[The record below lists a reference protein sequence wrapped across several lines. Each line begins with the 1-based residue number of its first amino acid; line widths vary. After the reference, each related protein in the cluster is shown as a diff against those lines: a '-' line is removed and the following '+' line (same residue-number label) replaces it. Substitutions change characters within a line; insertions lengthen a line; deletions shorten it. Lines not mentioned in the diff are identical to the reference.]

1 MLIHELLACHAAEN
15 PAKTAVSDVLGK
27 ISYGELEARSA
38 AAARALSAL
47 GARAGD
53 TAAVYVPYIKEI
65 VLGAFSAWRAGC
77 VYLPFDDAYPEERL
91 NYMLE
96 NSGAVAIMTV
106 REFWRQKPLEFPER
120 KVIYLDDLTAAVVAT
135 DPEPSLTE
143 DTPAMLLYTS
153 GTTGRPKGVLHTH
166 GLLANLLEWMD
177 PREAPEVNENSRGG
191 IATGFTFVGSQVFM
205 FGTLARGGTVCIAP
219 EAARRELDCLNRF
232 IHENRVTH
240 IFLPS
245 GLGAML
251 AEDYDIRGVCALVG
265 GEKLR
270 AFKGFVPENSLL
282 FGYGCTE
289 TASVM
294 AKRVFGNEERMLIG
308 KPFGSTKARIVD
320 ETWRPLGAEKIG
332 ELLVASP
339 FMSKGYF
346 GLPELSEEKW
356 VTLEGC
362 RWYRTGDRARCTAEG
377 EYEILGR
384 TDNMVKLRGFRI
396 ETGEVEVQAVNA
408 AARIGRGDVKETVVA
423 LRTVGGTD
431 HLVCYYESD
440 RELDV
445 KAVKAE
451 AAKYLAEYMVPDI
464 WVRLDVLP
472 RNQNGKVM
480 RNELPQPERNR
491 MHSHYT
497 ALDSEVLARLV
508 YTLED
513 VLETTVSISP
523 DDRFTDLGGTSLTA
537 MKYTALLREQGI
549 RITSAQVLQLNVLRK
564 IADAADVAWEQLWSR
579 EEYEGI
585 RKDFSSR
592 GEHIL
597 KVMPITSEQDEM
609 LFKQILYPDRFL
621 FKNAVFLQVDT
632 PVTEKDLREVLDIL
646 SEENEELRT
655 AIVYH
660 DAATVQQVITD
671 RRIPLEVVETEE
683 FGGPEMR
690 EMKNRLLYS
699 RMDLQRDSLIR
710 MIYLRAGTRYIL
722 CVLTHCI
729 AIDDARRNSFLARL
743 MEALSERY
751 PGDEAIRGWRE
762 LLEES
767 LTSLHQP
774 DADGCQPVQE
784 GSLGETGL
792 SRTTP
797 PEICVYSENKGPK
810 LVFVHTANTGSAAY
824 YRLAARIGDQ
834 VSFSV
839 IEPFNLYHPEE
850 ARYGIRQIA
859 ARYIEILKRHQPE
872 GPYLLGGWCYGGVVA
887 HEMACQL
894 ETAGEDVRYLFLM
907 DAHATTSERLR
918 RFFMGMSSEINRHYF
933 ETSPLFSD
941 LRKAGMLE
949 AMVRNATHVS
959 EDMMNHVP
967 SVFHGNVLYFKPDR
981 IPAGISEESRRY
993 WNTMMTYE
1001 AGNYEH
1007 YCCRDKL
1014 RIVHTPQEHDLM
1026 MDDPSLDIIVPELLR
1041 AAEESGPEGNIR
1053 LSGKGERS
1061 D

>member
-1 MLIHELLACHAAEN
+1 MLIHELMARHAAED
-15 PAKTAVSDVLGK
+15 PSKTAASDVRGEMGY
-27 ISYGELEARSA
+27 SELETRSA
-38 AAARALSAL
+38 AAAQALSAL
-47 GARAGD
+47 GARPGSA
-53 TAAVYVPYIKEI
+53 AAVYVPYAKEI

-91 NYMLE
+91 DYMLE
-96 NSGAVAIMTV
+96 NSGAAAVLTV
-106 REFWRQKPLEFPER
+106 RDFWRQKPLEFPEE
-120 KVIYLDDLTAAVVAT
+120 KVIYMDELTAAGEAP
-135 DPEPSLTE
+135 DLSHALTE
-143 DTPAMLLYTS
+143 DSPAMLLYTS

-166 GLLANLLEWMD
+166 RLLANLLEWMD
-177 PREAPEVNENSRGG
+177 PREAPKVDENSRGG

-205 FGTLARGGTVCIAP
+205 FGTLAKGGTVCIAP

-232 IHENRVTH
+232 IHENRITH

-245 GLGAML
+245 GLGAVL

-270 AFKGFVPENSLL
+270 AFKGFVPENTLL

-289 TASVM
+289 TAAVM

-308 KPFGSTKARIVD
+308 KPYGSTEARIVD
-320 ETWRPLGAEKIG
+320 ETFRPLGTEEVG
-332 ELLVASP
+332 ELLVTSP
-339 FMSKGYF
+339 FMSHGYY
-346 GLPELSEEKW
+346 GLSELSAEKW
-356 VTLEGC
+356 ITLEDR
-362 RWYRTGDRARCTAEG
+362 RWYRTGDRARRTAGG

-440 RELDV
+440 RELDM

-451 AAKYLAEYMVPDI
+451 AAKYLAEYMVPDV
-464 WVRLDVLP
+464 WVRLDALP

-480 RNELPQPERNR
+480 RDALPQPERDR
-491 MHSHYT
+491 THTHYA

-549 RITSAQVLQLNVLRK
+549 KVTSAQVLQLNVLRK

-579 EEYEGI
+579 DEYEEI
-585 RKDFSSR
+585 RNDFASR

-597 KVMPITSEQDEM
+597 KVQPITSAQDEM
-609 LFKQILYPDRFL
+609 LFRQILYPDRFI
-621 FKNAVFLQVDT
+621 FKNAVFLQVDS
-632 PVTEKDLREVLDIL
+632 PVTEKDLREALDIL
-646 SEENEELRT
+646 SEENEELRA

-660 DAATVQQVITD
+660 DVSTIQQVITD
-671 RRIPLEVVETEE
+671 RKIPLEVVEAEK

-699 RMDLQRDSLIR
+699 RMDLQRDSLMR
-710 MIYLRAGTRYIL
+710 MIYLRAGKRYIL
-722 CVLTHCI
+722 CALTHCI
-729 AIDDARRNSFLARL
+729 AIDDARRNGYLARL
-743 MEALSERY
+743 MRMLEDRY
-751 PGDEAIRGWRE
+751 PEDVAIRGWRE
-762 LLEES
+762 LLEENLPS
-767 LTSLHQP
+767 VCYP
-774 DADGCQPVQE
+774 DPDGRQHERE
-784 GSLGETGL
+784 GSLGTTGL
-792 SRTTP
+792 SRKTP

-824 YRLAARIGDQ
+824 YRLAARIGDR

-859 ARYIEILKRHQPE
+859 AKYIKILKHHQPE
-872 GPYLLGGWCYGGVVA
+872 GPYLLGGWCYGGMVA

-894 ETAGEDVRYLFLM
+894 EAAGEEVRYLFLL

-918 RFFMGMSSEINRHYF
+918 RFFRGMSSDINRHYF
-933 ETSPLFSD
+933 ETSPLFKD
-941 LRKAGMLE
+941 LREAGMLE
-949 AMVRNATHVS
+949 AMVRNATHSS

-967 SVFHGNVLYFKPDR
+967 SVFHGNVLYFKPDQ
-981 IPAGISEESRRY
+981 IPAGVSEESRQY
-993 WNTMMTYE
+993 WRKMMEFE

-1014 RIVHTPQEHDLM
+1014 RIVHTPHEHDLM
-1026 MDDPSLDIIVPELLR
+1026 MDDPSLDIIVPELLK
-1041 AAEESGPEGNIR
+1041 AIQKSGPERNGIH
-1053 LSGKGERS
+1053 SGKEEPL

>member
-1 MLIHELLACHAAEN
+1 MLIHELMARHAAEN
-15 PAKTAVSDVLGK
+15 PMKTAVSDFRGEM
-27 ISYGELEARSA
+27 SYGELEARSA
-38 AAARALSAL
+38 AAARTLSAF
-47 GARAGD
+47 GVRAGSA
-53 TAAVYVPYIKEI
+53 AAVYVPYVKEI

-91 NYMLE
+91 NYMLG
-96 NSGAVAIMTV
+96 NSGAEAILTV
-106 REFWRQKPLEFPER
+106 REFWKLKPLEFPQE
-120 KVIYLDDLTAAVVAT
+120 KVIFLDELTAAGEAP
-135 DPEPSLTE
+135 DPDSALTK
-143 DTPAMLLYTS
+143 DSPAMLLYTS

-205 FGTLARGGTVCIAP
+205 FGTLAKGGTVCIAP

-232 IHENRVTH
+232 IHENRITH

-270 AFKGFVPENSLL
+270 AFRGFVSGNTLL

-289 TASVM
+289 TAAVM

-308 KPFGSTKARIVD
+308 KPCGSMKARIVD
-320 ETWRPLGAEKIG
+320 ENFMPLGAEEVG

-339 FMSKGYF
+339 FMSKGYY
-346 GLPELSEEKW
+346 GLPELSAEKW
-356 VTLEGC
+356 IMLDDR
-362 RWYRTGDRARCTAEG
+362 RWYRTGDRARCTADG

-384 TDNMVKLRGFRI
+384 ADNMVKLRGFRI

-408 AARIGRGDVKETVVA
+408 AARIGRGDVKETAVA

-440 RELDV
+440 RDLDA

-451 AAKYLAEYMVPDI
+451 AAKYLAEYMVPDM
-464 WVRLDVLP
+464 WVRLDALP

-480 RNELPQPERNR
+480 RDALPQPERNR
-491 MHSHYT
+491 THVHYS
-497 ALDSEVLARLV
+497 ALDSEVLARFV

-513 VLETTVSISP
+513 VLETTVSIRP

-549 RITSAQVLQLNVLRK
+549 KVTSAQVLRLNVLRK
-564 IADAADVAWEQLWSR
+564 IAEAADVAWEQLWSR
-579 EEYEGI
+579 EEYEEI
-585 RKDFSSR
+585 RKDFASR

-597 KVMPITSEQDEM
+597 KVLPITSAQDEM
-609 LFKQILYPDRFL
+609 LFRQILYPDRFI
-621 FKNAVFLQVDT
+621 FKNAVFLQIDS
-632 PVTEKDLREVLDIL
+632 PVTEKDLRKALDIL
-646 SEENEELRT
+646 SEENEELRA

-660 DAATVQQVITD
+660 DVSTIQQVITD
-671 RRIPLEVVETEE
+671 RKIPLEIVETEQ

-690 EMKNRLLYS
+690 EMKNRILYS
-699 RMDLQRDSLIR
+699 RMDLQRDSL
-710 MIYLRAGTRYIL
+710 MKVIYLCSGGRYIL
-722 CVLTHCI
+722 CIITHCI
-729 AIDDARRNSFLARL
+729 AFDDARRNTCVARL
-743 MEALSERY
+743 MRALEDRY
-751 PGDEAIRGWRE
+751 TGDEAIRGWRE

-767 LTSLHQP
+767 NSSP
-774 DADGCQPVQE
+774 DSSKSKE
-784 GSLGETGL
+784 GL
-792 SRTTP
+792 SETAGTGAKVP
-797 PEICVYSENKGPK
+797 PEICVYSENRGPK

-824 YRLAARIGDQ
+824 YRLAARIGDR

-839 IEPFNLYHPEE
+839 IEPYNLYHPEE
-850 ARYGIRQIA
+850 ACYGIRQIA
-859 ARYIEILKRHQPE
+859 AKYIEILKRHQPE
-872 GPYLLGGWCYGGVVA
+872 GPYFLGGWCYGGMVA

-894 ETAGEDVRYLFLM
+894 EAAGEEVRYLFLL
-907 DAHATTSERLR
+907 DSHATTNERLR
-918 RFFMGMSSEINRHYF
+918 KFFKGMSAEIGRSYF
-933 ETSPLFSD
+933 ETSPLFRD
-941 LRKAGMLE
+941 LREAGMLE
-949 AMVRNATHVS
+949 AMVQNAAHSS

-967 SVFHGNVLYFKPDR
+967 SVFHGNVLYFKPDQ

-993 WNTMMTYE
+993 WNRMMEYE

-1007 YCCRDKL
+1007 YCCRDRL

-1026 MDDPSLDIIVPELLR
+1026 MEDPSLDIIVPELLN
-1041 AAEESGPEGNIR
+1041 AVGKSETEKSESLPC
-1053 LSGKGERS
+1053 KGDPS
-1061 D
+1061 A